1 MSEPFERWK
10 MSQLDARRRLDE
22 YLDGSLDAASQ
33 RALEA
38 AVAADPAQAR
48 LLKAMKSERALRTAA
63 YDSYMPSADESR
75 ELTAQF
81 MAAAYA
87 PVGQVGV
94 WSKGRRWAAV
104 AAGIAVLI
112 GTFAAGHM
120 SAAINSTTLATANA
134 NPVYRVVY
142 LDRDGVRSVSGDLK
156 SEDEMKDYVAALQKD
171 GNTVLAADYAAL
183 VAANGE
189 WH

>member
-1 MSEPFERWK
+1 

-33 RALEA
+33 RELEA
-38 AVAADPAQAR
+38 AVAADPGQAR
-48 LLKAMKSERALRTAA
+48 LLKSMKSERALRTAA

-75 ELTAQF
+75 EFTAQF

-87 PVGQVGV
+87 PVGRVGV
-94 WSKGRRWAAV
+94 WSNATRWVGV
-104 AAGIAVLI
+104 AAAIAVLV
-112 GTFAAGHM
+112 GTFAAGRM
-120 SAAINSTTLATANA
+120 SAGTSGTTIATANSS
-134 NPVYRVVY
+134 PVYRVVY
-142 LDRDGVRSVSGDLK
+142 LDRDGVRTVSGDLK
-156 SEDEMKDYVAALQKD
+156 SEDDMKDYVAALQKD

>member
-1 MSEPFERWK
+1 
-10 MSQLDARRRLDE
+10 MSQLDTRRRIDE

-33 RALEA
+33 RTLEA
-38 AVAADPAQAR
+38 AIAADPAQAR
-48 LLKAMKSERALRTAA
+48 LLARMKSERALRTAA
-63 YDSYMPSADESR
+63 YASYMPSAAESR

-87 PVGQVGV
+87 PVGRVGV
-94 WSKGRRWAAV
+94 WSNARRWVAV
-104 AAGIAVLI
+104 AASVAVLI
-112 GTFAAGHM
+112 GTFAAGRM
-120 SAAINSTTLATANA
+120 TAGTAGTTLAAASA

-142 LDRDGVRSVSGDLK
+142 LDRDGVRTVSGDLK
-156 SEDEMKDYVAALQKD
+156 TEDEMKDYVAALQKD